1 MSSATPGPTPTPDP
15 SSVTPRV
22 QAIIQALAR
31 PSTTESQYVL
41 QTRLTSVIAVRPVL
55 KPFRRAACWFALG
68 IDPFTKLGDVLFT
81 GVSVRVAPSTL
92 ADLDEANASMLA
104 SGELDDPESRP

>member
-1 MSSATPGPTPTPDP
+1 MSSATPGPSLTPDP

-41 QTRLTSVIAVRPVL
+41 EIRLAPDQ
-55 KPFRRAACWFALG
+55 FRNSSQACSQAF
-68 IDPFTKLGDVLFT
+68 PT
-81 GVSVRVAPSTL
+81 GRLLVCTW
-92 ADLDEANASMLA
+92 N
-104 SGELDDPESRP
+104 

>member
-1 MSSATPGPTPTPDP
+1 MYKQSFKRLHDHQQPN
-15 SSVTPRV
+15 
-22 QAIIQALAR
+22 
-31 PSTTESQYVL
+31 PSTYC
-41 QTRLTSVIAVRPVL
+41 RLDSYPINFIIAVRPVL

>member
-1 MSSATPGPTPTPDP
+1 MSSATPGTSPTPDP

-41 QTRLTSVIAVRPVL
+41 QTRLTSDQ
-55 KPFRRAACWFALG
+55 FRNSSQTCSQAFQ
-68 IDPFTKLGDVLFT
+68 T
-81 GVSVRVAPSTL
+81 GRLLVCTW
-92 ADLDEANASMLA
+92 N
-104 SGELDDPESRP
+104 